1 MADEIER
8 KRVTLHPLKEDGT
21 RDLEV
26 NLYPKTLVNGIV
38 DSDGN
43 EVDIT
48 TQAELDDAI
57 NTINAELEEKTTD
70 IDDIKQNILYV
81 ESDIL
86 AAKQDITDI
95 DEKLTNLSE
104 TKQDALVRNPI
115 VVTNENRASIVQN
128 IISMLED
135 ISFAADG
142 DNSKHY
148 DVTYRFNGA
157 EEDSVAMR
165 AIWNSFY
172 EDSET
177 IKRLTGEMDY
187 RRFQILTNGSYTLDY
202 DTEEHNY
209 IRTSFDLKIAIET
222 DAETGDSQVVV
233 GPCPRLFG
241 DIRFVY
247 DYEPLVEDGE

>member
-1 MADEIER
+1 MGKKCTYSHNNGESTTPEI
-8 KRVTLHPLKEDGT
+8 KRVTLHPLDADGNI
-21 RDLEV
+21 DLDV

-38 DSDGN
+38 NSDGN

-70 IDDIKQNILYV
+70 ID
-81 ESDIL
+81 
-86 AAKQDITDI
+86 
-95 DEKLTNLSE
+95 EKLTNLSE
-104 TKQDALVRNPI
+104 TKQDALVRNHI
-115 VVTNENRASIVQN
+115 VVTDANR
-128 IISMLED
+128 ED
-135 ISFAADG
+135 IFTDIKDMLDDIAFN
-142 DNSKHY
+142 DNQEKHY

-165 AIWNSFY
+165 AIWDSFG
-172 EDSET
+172 EDSEI
-177 IKRLTGEMDY
+177 IKRLAREMDC

-202 DTEEHNY
+202 DTEYGNY
-209 IRTSFDLKIAIET
+209 IRTSFDLKISIET
-222 DAETGDSQVVV
+222 DAETGDSRVVV

-247 DYEPLVEDGE
+247 DYEPPVEEWN